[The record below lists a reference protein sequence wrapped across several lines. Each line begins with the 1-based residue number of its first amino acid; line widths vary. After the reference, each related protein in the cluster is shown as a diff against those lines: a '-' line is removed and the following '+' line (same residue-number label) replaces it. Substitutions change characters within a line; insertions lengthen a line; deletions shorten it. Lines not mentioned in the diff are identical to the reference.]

1 MGREVKGRR
10 RNGGTSIVGMN
21 MVSFRPVGSS
31 SFVALLSWEQNDM
44 YNSLFNKCSNHFSQ
58 RFIKLAARPSL
69 AIYLYISSQKITFI
83 AAHFKKM
90 FLSSLVR
97 SFVFSM

>member
-1 MGREVKGRR
+1 
-10 RNGGTSIVGMN
+10 MN

-31 SFVALLSWEQNDM
+31 SFVALLLWEQNDM
-44 YNSLFNKCSNHFSQ
+44 YNSLFNKCFSQ
-58 RFIKLAARPSL
+58 RFIKLAGRPSL